1 LFGIYRSEFCL
12 KQGDVSTVFHFKY
25 ALIYA
30 IREVTANE
38 KNLKLN
44 ETLEIL
50 FCANDTNLL
59 RENKLS
65 VKEMKEGLS
74 WSLAMRI
81 VQ

>member
-1 LFGIYRSEFCL
+1 M
-12 KQGDVSTVFHFKY
+12 
-25 ALIYA
+25 YA
-30 IREVTANE
+30 IREVPANE

-59 RENKLS
+59 GENKLS
-65 VKEMKEGLS
+65 VKEMKQGLS
-74 WSLAMRI
+74 WSLTMRI

>member
-1 LFGIYRSEFCL
+1 M
-12 KQGDVSTVFHFKY
+12 
-25 ALIYA
+25 YA
-30 IREVTANE
+30 IREVPANE

-59 RENKLS
+59 GEIKQTFC
-65 VKEMKEGLS
+65 EGNERGAVLV
-74 WSLAMRI
+74 ATMRI